1 MQTRQPQRKKNE
13 RFGFIKGWGSP
24 KTFESKKKRV
34 CNFEINLVGMF
45 FPDMAEFETVGMFL
59 FFGLRILILRFE
71 ITDHK
76 TKWLFA
82 AKVLTL
88 KFLSVL

>member
-1 MQTRQPQRKKNE
+1 M
-13 RFGFIKGWGSP
+13 GFP
-24 KTFESKKKRV
+24 EYFESKKKRA

-45 FPDMAEFETVGMFL
+45 FSDMAEVETVVNLFL
-59 FFGLRILILRFE
+59 FFWLRILKFRFE

-88 KFLSVL
+88 KFLSVV